1 MTQTTSQGTKKIILG
16 SSLMLLISHEALGV
30 GFMINPTSHLTGI
43 ANAGSAVYDH
53 STAAVSN
60 NPAAMSLM
68 HEKQI
73 GGNFSVVVPDW
84 SVNENWDC
92 GAQGNCADSNVAPVS
107 VIPTVG
113 LIRPMDND
121 FTWGVGLG
129 GIAGAGMEYGSQ
141 FKTRPIITENKLQV
155 IELMNSI
162 SWRMDEKWTFGIGV
176 GVLHGSFEQKQDLPT
191 LSDTS
196 VDDLGAIIAIA
207 PDLNECSDAKF
218 PDACALKVIADADLD
233 SSVGDTVGNLL
244 SYAGGET
251 GTTVELEGDDIGA
264 EITLGTTFEFVPG
277 HRLGL
282 VYRYLT
288 DFTFEGTATINGQL
302 LSSETNQKQHTTLTW
317 AMPERL
323 IISGSHRV
331 TDDLNLYWDL
341 ERVFFGDFKS
351 TDLRI
356 DGYHTMKLDRNFKD
370 ANRYAVGGEY
380 GLNEKT
386 TLQLGFSYDESP
398 VDDSDR
404 MADIPVD
411 DIFKTAFGAIY
422 QVNEQLN
429 VHGYVSLEFLGDAKV
444 EQLASI
450 DGQKLGNT
458 VNFDSDTTLYVFG
471 VSFGYKF

>member
-1 MTQTTSQGTKKIILG
+1 M
-16 SSLMLLISHEALGV
+16 
-30 GFMINPTSHLTGI
+30 
-43 ANAGSAVYDH
+43 
-53 STAAVSN
+53 
-60 NPAAMSLM
+60 
-68 HEKQI
+68 
-73 GGNFSVVVPDW
+73 
-84 SVNENWDC
+84 
-92 GAQGNCADSNVAPVS
+92 
-107 VIPTVG
+107 
-113 LIRPMDND
+113 
-121 FTWGVGLG
+121 
-129 GIAGAGMEYGSQ
+129 
-141 FKTRPIITENKLQV
+141 
-155 IELMNSI
+155 
-162 SWRMDEKWTFGIGV
+162 
-176 GVLHGSFEQKQDLPT
+176 
-191 LSDTS
+191 
-196 VDDLGAIIAIA
+196 
-207 PDLNECSDAKF
+207 
-218 PDACALKVIADADLD
+218 
-233 SSVGDTVGNLL
+233 
-244 SYAGGET
+244 
-251 GTTVELEGDDIGA
+251 
-264 EITLGTTFEFVPG
+264 GTTFEFVPG